1 MYNSLQTSKNN
12 LFANKNGEEINC
24 KENYHRK
31 EVDIYEMITKTTL
44 SYPDEPNNRRYRF
57 EIKSITYKMTHLE
70 KNQYKEERI
79 YMRGVL
85 RKMKT

>member
-1 MYNSLQTSKNN
+1 
-12 LFANKNGEEINC
+12 
-24 KENYHRK
+24 
-31 EVDIYEMITKTTL
+31 MITKTTL

-57 EIKSITYKMTHLE
+57 DLKSITYKMAHLE
-70 KNQYKEERI
+70 KNQYKEEKI